1 MPAEP
6 VPLDAWSHLRRHTSA
21 RIALGRSGGSLPTR
35 ETLALAF
42 AQALAR
48 DAVRAPL
55 DPGAL
60 AAALGAHAGDVR
72 VLRSAA
78 RSRAEYLARPD
89 LGRRLCEASA
99 AELAGLARGGARWDV
114 VVIVSDGLSALAAER
129 QGPAVVASLLPRLR
143 GLGFSVAPL
152 LVVHLARVGIIDPV
166 GQALRT
172 PLALILLGE
181 RPGLGTPDS
190 LGAYF
195 GFAPGPGRTD
205 ADRNCVSNIR
215 PEGLDP
221 AAAAARIAGLLERSR
236 RLRLSGPRLKEGDAI
251 PGPAVDG

>member
-1 MPAEP
+1 MEAEP
-6 VPLDAWSHLRRHTSA
+6 VPHDAWSHLRRHTTA

-35 ETLALAF
+35 ETLALAY

-48 DAVRAPL
+48 DAVRAPF
-55 DPGAL
+55 DAGAL
-60 AAALGAHAGDVR
+60 AAALRAFAGDVR
-72 VLRSAA
+72 LLESAA

-89 LGRRLCEASA
+89 LGRRLGESSG
-99 AELAGLARGGARWDV
+99 AELAALAGGEARWDI

-129 QGPAVVASLLPRLR
+129 QGPLVVAPLLPRLR
-143 GLGFSVAPL
+143 DLGLRVAPL
-152 LVVHLARVGIIDPV
+152 LVVRLARVGIIDPV
-166 GQALRT
+166 GHALRT

-215 PEGLDP
+215 PGGLDP
-221 AAAAARIAGLLERSR
+221 SDAAATIAGLLGRSL
-236 RLRLSGPRLKEGDAI
+236 RLRLSGPRLKEGGAP
-251 PGPAVDG
+251 PGPGGG